1 MSGPARFARRL
12 AAFLRPGRADRE
24 LDREIAAHRALF
36 EEDQLR
42 NGLSPEQARR
52 AADRAFLAM
61 ESAKDAHRDSR
72 SFPWLEDARRDVRYG
87 LRLLLH
93 DPALT
98 VTTVLTLALGIG
110 VASAIFSLVYAVV
123 LRPLDYG
130 APAELVQLYETGP
143 REGGEADWV
152 SYPNFLDWRNG
163 AHAFS
168 GMAAYRYQL
177 VTMTG
182 ASQPESM
189 VALEVT
195 DRLFDVLQVRAELG
209 RTFAPGEDRPD
220 RSRVAVIGHSLW
232 IRQFAGASSA
242 IGKSVMIDGAAHTIV
257 GVMPAGFAFPLAPIG
272 DAVIPIELWI
282 PVRPSEDL
290 TFRGSHNYWT
300 IARLGPGATLDRARI
315 EMRTIADRLARE
327 YPATNRDFTVTV

>member
-24 LDREIAAHRALF
+24 LEREIAAHRALF
-36 EEDQLR
+36 EEDQR
-42 NGLSPEQARR
+42 RMGLSPQQARH

-61 ESAKDAHRDSR
+61 EGVKDAQRDSR
-72 SFPWLEDARRDVRYG
+72 SFPWLEDARRDIRYG
-87 LRLLLH
+87 LRLLLR

-98 VTTVLTLALGIG
+98 LTTVLTLALGIG
-110 VASAIFSLVYAVV
+110 IASAIFSLVYAVV

-130 APAELVQLYETGP
+130 NSGELVQLYETGP

-152 SYPNFLDWRNG
+152 AFPNFVDWKSG

-189 VALEVT
+189 IALEVT
-195 DRLFDVLQVRAELG
+195 DRLFDVLGVRPELG
-209 RTFAPGEDRPD
+209 RTFAPGEDRPN
-220 RSRVAVIGHSLW
+220 RPRVAVIGHSLW
-232 IRQFAGASSA
+232 MRQFAGSRSA
-242 IGKSVMIDGAAHTIV
+242 VGKSVMIDGAAHTIV
-257 GVMPAGFAFPLAPIG
+257 GVMPPGFAFPLAPIG
-272 DAVIPIELWI
+272 DAVISVDLWI

-290 TFRGSHNYWT
+290 TSRGSHNYWT
-300 IARLGPGATLDRARI
+300 IARLATGATIERART
-315 EMRTIADRLARE
+315 EMTTIADRLARAVSGDE
-327 YPATNRDFTVTV
+327 P